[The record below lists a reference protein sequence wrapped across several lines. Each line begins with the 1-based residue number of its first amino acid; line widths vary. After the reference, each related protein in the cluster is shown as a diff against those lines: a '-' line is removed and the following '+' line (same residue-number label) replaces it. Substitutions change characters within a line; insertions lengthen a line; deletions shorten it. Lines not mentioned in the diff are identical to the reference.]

1 MGEPQA
7 QRYASLVIS
16 LKMSI
21 EPWRAAANEI
31 LPTFR
36 DLVERAEDVSMLWIE
51 LSDLKIEMDE
61 SPLTDDEISNL
72 FRFASWCLSCGDEKC
87 QNAALIDFY
96 ERLPVIPRIRSQLH
110 KHLSAEDFIGLK
122 EIFEYNLSK
131 EEHEKFVEEFMRN
144 AGQRKESVDMDEA

>member
-1 MGEPQA
+1 M
-7 QRYASLVIS
+7 
-16 LKMSI
+16 KMSI
-21 EPWRAAANEI
+21 EPWRQAAYEL

-51 LSDLKIEMDE
+51 LSDLKIEAMDE
-61 SPLTDDEISNL
+61 SPLSHDEISNL
-72 FRFASWCLSCGDEKC
+72 FRYGSWCLSSGNEEC

-96 ERLPVIPRIRSQLH
+96 ERLPVNPRIRSDLH
-110 KHLSAEDFIGLK
+110 NYLNVEDFLGLK

-144 AGQRKESVDMDEA
+144 AARRKEVS